1 MQITNRFSVRS
12 HYQLQTKEEQQN
24 CVLDCPTNKE
34 CVQQTCCGPRQLKE
48 AKNGSKN
55 TLVPVD
61 AALDASQSLLP
72 NDKKSNTKLDK
83 LDNTVIEMIEQPGD
97 KESKKS
103 VKDDV

>member
-1 MQITNRFSVRS
+1 M
-12 HYQLQTKEEQQN
+12 
-24 CVLDCPTNKE
+24 
-34 CVQQTCCGPRQLKE
+34 
-48 AKNGSKN
+48 
-55 TLVPVD
+55 D